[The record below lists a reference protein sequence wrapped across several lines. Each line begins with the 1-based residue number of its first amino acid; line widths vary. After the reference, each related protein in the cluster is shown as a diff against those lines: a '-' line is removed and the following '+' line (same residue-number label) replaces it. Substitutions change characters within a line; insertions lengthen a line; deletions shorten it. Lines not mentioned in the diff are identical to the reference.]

1 MDSIVILG
9 GGTFSPIRNH
19 LAICAPAFGNTARK
33 LHEKLPGSK
42 LYLTKMADSTS
53 DLVTNEDVSNLI
65 DTLLDDISIKT
76 IILNIAFC
84 DYKALPIND
93 ILSDFHAERLSTSKG
108 DVNLVLTPY
117 EKVIVKIK
125 QKRKDIFLIGF
136 KTTTNHTID
145 EQIIAGKN
153 AMSQNKA
160 DIIFCND
167 TVTRNNV
174 LVFSDN
180 DVYVAENR
188 EDALNK
194 LCSII

>member
-1 MDSIVILG
+1 MLVILG

-19 LAICAPAFGNTARK
+19 LALCAPAFGNTARK
-33 LHEKLPGSK
+33 LHGKLPGSK

-65 DTLLDDISIKT
+65 NTLLDDISIKT
-76 IILNIAFC
+76 IILNVAFC

-108 DVNLVLTPY
+108 NVNIELTPY
-117 EKVIVKIK
+117 EKVIVEIK

-153 AMSQNKA
+153 AMLQNNA

-180 DVYVAENR
+180 VYVAKNR
-188 EDALNK
+188 EDALNM
-194 LCSII
+194 LCDNII

>member
-1 MDSIVILG
+1 MLVILG

-19 LAICAPAFGNTARK
+19 LALCAPAFGNTARK

-53 DLVTNEDVSNLI
+53 DLVTNEDVSKLI
-65 DTLLDDISIKT
+65 DTLLDDISVKT

-84 DYKALPIND
+84 DYKALPINNV
-93 ILSDFHAERLSTSKG
+93 ISDFHAERLSTSNG
-108 DVNLVLTPY
+108 NINIELTPY

-125 QKRKDIFLIGF
+125 QKRNDICLVGF
-136 KTTTNHTID
+136 KTTTNHTF
-145 EQIIAGKN
+145 EQQILAGKK
-153 AMSQNKA
+153 AMSQNNA

-174 LVFSDN
+174 LVFKNTIVNTDS
-180 DVYVAENR
+180 R

-194 LCSII
+194 LIKSLN